1 MTNRR
6 EPPELE
12 FEAAGHEVEVHS
24 AELRKELRVVDL
36 AGIQILNII
45 GYSWIG
51 TAGKLGPAHIM
62 FWLPAVLLFYVPS
75 GIVVAHL
82 VKEMPL
88 EGGMYQWAKLRFGPM
103 AGFLVAWNL
112 WLYNLLI
119 CATVGLQIV
128 GTAPY
133 ALDTATAGLAANK
146 AVVLAVGF
154 LLAGVLMFIA
164 WRGLSLGKWITT
176 AGGFA
181 TVFLFGAVV
190 AVAIPHWF
198 AGTSVTAPVAL
209 SLPAVT
215 LLNLNILGKLGAG
228 ALSGIDAVA
237 VFAGEC
243 RSRDAAAAIRR
254 SIWIA
259 APTIGT
265 LMVLGTASVLT
276 FSRPESIDLLMPPIQ
291 VLSLGAPGIAKA
303 SSILIILMMVAGGSL
318 LFSVLSRFPMVAGWD
333 HLLPDWFCRLHPRYR
348 TPAGSILFA
357 GAAIVVFSAVA
368 NTGAGNQEA
377 YQFLLNA
384 GLICYGGAYLT
395 MFAIPLLG
403 PGERPSLVVR
413 LASLSGGG
421 MTLLFVVLS
430 IFPIIDEQNPGM
442 FTMRIVGI
450 LGVLQVAGF
459 LFYRRA
465 TRER

>member
-1 MTNRR
+1 MNR
-6 EPPELE
+6 EQLE
-12 FEAAGHEVEVHS
+12 RGFEAAEREVEVHS

-36 AGIQILNII
+36 AGIQILNSI

-62 FWLPAVLLFYVPS
+62 YWLPAVLLFYVPS

-88 EGGMYQWAKLRFGPM
+88 EGGMYQWAKLRFGAM

-112 WLYNLLI
+112 WLYNLLL
-119 CATVGLQIV
+119 CATIGLQIV

-133 ALDTATAGLAANK
+133 ALDAASAGVAANK
-146 AVVLAVGF
+146 SVVLTVGL
-154 LLAGVLMFIA
+154 LLAGVLMVIA
-164 WRGLSLGKWITT
+164 WRGLSFGKWITT

-181 TVFLFGAVV
+181 TVFLFGAVI

-198 AGTSVTAPVAL
+198 QGTSVTPPVAL
-209 SLPAVT
+209 SFPAVT

-243 RSRDAAAAIRR
+243 RSRDAAGAIRK
-254 SIWIA
+254 SIWFA
-259 APTIGT
+259 APTIGA
-265 LMVLGTASVLT
+265 LMILGTASVLT
-276 FSRPESIDLLMPPIQ
+276 FSRPETIDLLMPPIQ
-291 VLSLGAPGIAKA
+291 VLSLGAPGLAKA

-348 TPAGSILFA
+348 TPVGSIVFA
-357 GAAIVVFSAVA
+357 GIAIMVFSLLA
-368 NTGAGNQEA
+368 NAGANNQEA

-384 GLICYGGAYLT
+384 GLICYGGAYVV

-403 PGERPSLVVR
+403 PGEKPSLLVR
-413 LASLSGGG
+413 LAALAGLA

-430 IFPIIDEQNPGM
+430 IFPIVEEQNPGM
-442 FTMRIVGI
+442 FTLRMVGI
-450 LGVLQVAGF
+450 LGGLQVAGI
-459 LFYRRA
+459 LFYLRA
-465 TRER
+465 ARAR

>member
-1 MTNRR
+1 MNR
-6 EPPELE
+6 EQLE
-12 FEAAGHEVEVHS
+12 RGFEAAEREVEVHS

-36 AGIQILNII
+36 AGIQILNSI

-62 FWLPAVLLFYVPS
+62 YWLPAVLLFYVPS

-88 EGGMYQWAKLRFGPM
+88 EGGMYQWAKLRFGAM

-112 WLYNLLI
+112 WLYNLLL
-119 CATVGLQIV
+119 CATIGLQIV

-133 ALDTATAGLAANK
+133 ALDAASAGVAANK
-146 AVVLAVGF
+146 SVVLTVGF
-154 LLAGVLMFIA
+154 LLAGVLMVIA
-164 WRGLSLGKWITT
+164 WRGLSFGKWITT

-181 TVFLFGAVV
+181 TVFLFGAVI

-198 AGTSVTAPVAL
+198 QGTSVTPPVAL
-209 SLPAVT
+209 SFPAVT

-243 RSRDAAAAIRR
+243 RSRDAAGAIRK
-254 SIWIA
+254 SIWFA
-259 APTIGT
+259 APTIGA
-265 LMVLGTASVLT
+265 LMILGTASVLT
-276 FSRPESIDLLMPPIQ
+276 FSRPETIDLLMPPIQ
-291 VLSLGAPGIAKA
+291 VLSLGAPSLAKA

-348 TPAGSILFA
+348 TPVGSIVFA
-357 GAAIVVFSAVA
+357 GIAIMVFSLLA
-368 NTGAGNQEA
+368 NAGANNQEA

-384 GLICYGGAYLT
+384 GLICYGGAYVV

-403 PGERPSLVVR
+403 PGEKPSLLVR
-413 LASLSGGG
+413 LAALSGLA

-430 IFPIIDEQNPGM
+430 IFPIVEEQNPGM
-442 FTMRIVGI
+442 FTLRMVGI
-450 LGVLQVAGF
+450 LGGLQVAGI
-459 LFYRRA
+459 LFYLRA
-465 TRER
+465 ARAR

>member
-1 MTNRR
+1 MNR
-6 EPPELE
+6 EQLE
-12 FEAAGHEVEVHS
+12 RGFEAAEREVEVHS

-36 AGIQILNII
+36 AGIQILNSI

-62 FWLPAVLLFYVPS
+62 YWLPAVLLFYVPS

-88 EGGMYQWAKLRFGPM
+88 EGGMYQWAKLRFGAM

-119 CATVGLQIV
+119 CATIGLQIV

-133 ALDTATAGLAANK
+133 ALDAASAGVASNK

-154 LLAGVLMFIA
+154 LLAGILMFIA
-164 WRGLSLGKWITT
+164 WRGLAFGKWITT

-181 TVFLFGAVV
+181 TVFLFGAVI
-190 AVAIPHWF
+190 AVAIPHWLQ
-198 AGTSVTAPVAL
+198 GTSVTSPVAL
-209 SLPAVT
+209 TFPAVT

-243 RSRDAAAAIRR
+243 RSRDAAGAIRK
-254 SIWIA
+254 SIWFA
-259 APTIGT
+259 APTIGG
-265 LMVLGTASVLT
+265 LMILGTASVLT
-276 FSRPESIDLLMPPIQ
+276 FSRPETIDLLMPPIQ
-291 VLSLGAPGIAKA
+291 VLSLGAPGLAKA

-333 HLLPDWFCRLHPRYR
+333 HLLPDWFCRLHPRFR
-348 TPAGSILFA
+348 TPVGSIVFA
-357 GAAIVVFSAVA
+357 GIAIMVFTLMA
-368 NTGAGNQEA
+368 NAGANNQEA

-384 GLICYGGAYLT
+384 GLICYGGAYAV

-403 PGERPSLVVR
+403 PGEKPSLLVR
-413 LASLSGGG
+413 LAALSGAA

-430 IFPIIDEQNPGM
+430 IFPIVDEQNPGM
-442 FTMRIVGI
+442 FTMRMVGI
-450 LGVLQVAGF
+450 LGGLQVAGI

-465 TRER
+465 ARKR